1 MPGQNEDTLIRQEL
15 YCHNCGGYVQFDLD
29 TAINGNHVLACPNCK
44 HEHCR
49 VVKDGKISDVR
60 WDQRNGAQNGMQ
72 VYYIPTY
79 SMTYTTASVIT
90 TTVNTAMYMY
100 SASTG
105 TGGITYY

>member
-1 MPGQNEDTLIRQEL
+1 MPGINEDTVIRQEL
-15 YCHNCGGYVQFDLD
+15 YCHNCNGYVQFELD
-29 TAINGNHVLACPNCK
+29 MAINGNHVLACPNCG

-49 VVKDGKISDVR
+49 TVYNGKITEDR
-60 WDQRNGAQNGMQ
+60 WDSRNGAGNDMQ

-79 SMTYTTASVIT
+79 SMTYTTASTVT
-90 TTVNTAMYMY
+90 TAVSQAMYMF